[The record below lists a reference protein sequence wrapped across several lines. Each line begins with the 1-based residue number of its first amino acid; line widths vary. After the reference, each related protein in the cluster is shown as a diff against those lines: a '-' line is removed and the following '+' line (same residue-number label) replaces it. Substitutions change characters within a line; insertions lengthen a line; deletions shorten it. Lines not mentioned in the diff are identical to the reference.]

1 MGNLLARGKKQSTI
15 NVVSYHRFTVTSLPL
30 LIIAKIIDMSCVT
43 SFQNGFCHFKKE
55 NVGATDTG
63 YVDIPHMQED
73 KLQEA
78 VATIGPISVA
88 IDAGHKSF
96 QLYREGVYSEPACS
110 SSRLDHGVLA
120 VGYGTESGDDYWLV
134 KNRYDAIS
142 FRKLILKPYKSE
154 SNANS

>member
-1 MGNLLARGKKQSTI
+1 MDNAFRYIESNKGIDTEE
-15 NVVSYHRFTVTSLPL
+15 SYPYT
-30 LIIAKIIDMSCVT
+30 AK
-43 SFQNGFCHFKKE
+43 NGFCHFKAE

-78 VATIGPISVA
+78 VATVGPISVA

-110 SSRLDHGVLA
+110 SSKLDHGVLA

-134 KNRYDAIS
+134 KNSWGTSWGMQGYVMMARNKHNMCGIATQASYP
-142 FRKLILKPYKSE
+142 KV
-154 SNANS
+154 

>member
-1 MGNLLARGKKQSTI
+1 M
-15 NVVSYHRFTVTSLPL
+15 
-30 LIIAKIIDMSCVT
+30 

-78 VATIGPISVA
+78 VATVGPISVA

-110 SSRLDHGVLA
+110 SSKLDHGVLA

-134 KNRYDAIS
+134 KNRYGGIS
-142 FRKLILKPYKSE
+142 FRKQYSLILGFRFKLQTV
-154 SNANS
+154 